1 MPVEQITQVWPPLNE
16 FRDMYDNS
24 TPSDFGNP
32 ADTTQHPDPVTTSE
46 SAAAGPG
53 SEAKHDPDS
62 TAAKSHHDAESV
74 HTLENFPPEIATLL
88 IMAGVAGILLPG
100 PVGTPLLIAGGVVIW
115 PKTFRPIERWFR
127 GRFPCLHREGVIQLK
142 EFVGDLKKRFPDKS

>member
-1 MPVEQITQVWPPLNE
+1 MDPPAIQVPASAKHLQMAAMPVEQITQVWPPLNE

-62 TAAKSHHDAESV
+62 TAAK
-74 HTLENFPPEIATLL
+74 
-88 IMAGVAGILLPG
+88 
-100 PVGTPLLIAGGVVIW
+100 
-115 PKTFRPIERWFR
+115 
-127 GRFPCLHREGVIQLK
+127 
-142 EFVGDLKKRFPDKS
+142 